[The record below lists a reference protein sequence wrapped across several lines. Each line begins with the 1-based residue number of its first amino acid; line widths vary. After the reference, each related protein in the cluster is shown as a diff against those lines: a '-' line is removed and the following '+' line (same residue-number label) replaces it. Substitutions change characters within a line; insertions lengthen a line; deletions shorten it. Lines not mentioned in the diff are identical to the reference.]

1 MESRSIQ
8 VALLAFILFL
18 LSLIESISGTT
29 VSARN
34 PHWRSG
40 FWDAGTA
47 RVIVI
52 QVSNMSSA
60 YILDSSLRTK
70 SHHEAIRLNVWSILI
85 ATFATYTSSSTMYCY
100 MTGFITVLA
109 QVLGPILVTGL
120 SPRSSHWSG
129 LLAGILCLTAGAIAI
144 FLDSTDY
151 ATDELGQDESA
162 SVADPLLS
170 NRRCPHDGSSHP
182 DDGVISLVELL
193 KICLGLKAP
202 RRDKVLTFTL
212 RIFFFIAIS
221 QASRPLF
228 ATYAQ
233 ERCGLTPTERTYLA
247 TKADNLWLLRSEISM
262 FIFGVLLP
270 CLIFMKEHT
279 RRFSNNI
286 NLTIGRCSV
295 ILMALGA
302 IVISIADSSLAITIG
317 SCFLDFLNNLIDNN
331 EGLIVN
337 TFGVSSNLSLLCF
350 VANRLS
356 SSAVGPDLMSF
367 ALSESVGSLVGIVII
382 YPAYQWSI
390 DEKTPFYAGSLLYV
404 FCGVSCLSS
413 SCSRRLYEQ
422 VVKCYSASVLVD

>member
-1 MESRSIQ
+1 
-8 VALLAFILFL
+8 
-18 LSLIESISGTT
+18 
-29 VSARN
+29 
-34 PHWRSG
+34 
-40 FWDAGTA
+40 
-47 RVIVI
+47 
-52 QVSNMSSA
+52 MSSA

-85 ATFATYTSSSTMYCY
+85 ATFATYTSSWLLPTWKHLNAVVGPLANFLGGGSHTSKFLTLTTLHSRNTSCARTMYCY

-120 SPRSSHWSG
+120 SPSSSHWSG
-129 LLAGILCLTAGAIAI
+129 LLAGILCLTAGAIAM
-144 FLDSTDY
+144 FLDSRDY

-202 RRDKVLTFTL
+202 RRDKVLAFTL

-233 ERCGLTPTERTYLA
+233 ERCGLTPTE
-247 TKADNLWLLRSEISM
+247 ADNLWLLRSEISM

-270 CLIFMKEHT
+270 CLIFMKGHT

-317 SCFLDFLNNLIDNN
+317 
-331 EGLIVN
+331 LIVN

-367 ALSESVGSLVGIVII
+367 ALSDSVGSLVGIVII

-404 FCGVSCLSS
+404 FCGVSVDLYHAYVSS
-413 SCSRRLYEQ
+413 FTHWETKLNYAVIAAAIWRFFGQSRQQETEH
-422 VVKCYSASVLVD
+422 